1 MTDHPYAATRYE
13 VFLATPKAP
22 GYDWR
27 TVGATALSDL
37 DLHLQVA
44 SGLEAMLAVVRAIE
58 SGSRQGRKVDWG
70 AWVGPVTYDEIEP
83 LARDLGWDLPAGLAG
98 LDRDAT
104 YLVAAIET

>member
-1 MTDHPYAATRYE
+1 ML
-13 VFLATPKAP
+13 LATPRAP

-27 TVGATALSDL
+27 TAGASALSDL

-44 SGLEAMLAVVRAIE
+44 SGLEAVLAVVRAIE
-58 SGSRQGRKVDWG
+58 GGSRPGRKVDWG
-70 AWVGPVTYDEIEP
+70 AWLGPVAYDEIEP

-98 LDRDAT
+98 LDPDAT